1 MTGVEV
7 VAEIRGL
14 YADARRGVYGAAG
27 FDDDAESAAEAY
39 GRGLMDAYAECLAL
53 LEGLEVWS

>member
-1 MTGVEV
+1 VTGGEA

-14 YADARRGVYGAAG
+14 YADALDAYGAAG

-39 GRGLMDAYAECLAL
+39 GRGLMDAYAECLVL
-53 LEGLEVWS
+53 LDGVEVWS